1 MTRTLLL
8 VGTSKGA
15 FILDGGADR
24 ASWSI
29 RGPLCEGWPIHD
41 LQWDPAT
48 RSIYAGG
55 GSVWYGPAVFR
66 SNDLGETWTHSSE
79 GLTYGDD
86 GPKIPTVWN
95 VTPAHGS
102 IFAGVEPAGLFRSD
116 DGGANWSHVAGLREH
131 PSRPGWQPGAGGLI
145 CHTIVPHPSDA
156 EKMWVAISAVGTFA
170 TEDGG
175 AMWEARNRGVVDCN
189 SPDPHPETGQCV
201 HKLVMAAGQPDRFY
215 QQNHCGVYRS
225 TDGGRQWQD
234 ISAGLVSEFGF
245 VFGAHPRDAATGWVI
260 PLSHPEEGRYAP
272 GGSLGVWRTNDS
284 GDSWQRHGDGLPQEH
299 AFVGVYREAL
309 AVDRLD
315 PVGVFFGTSTGQLY
329 GSADEGETWS
339 VVAENLPP
347 IWGVEAV
354 ALD

>member
-1 MTRTLLL
+1 VTRTLLL

-15 FILDGGADR
+15 FILDGNADR
-24 ASWSI
+24 SSWSL

-66 SNDLGETWTHSSE
+66 SDDLGETWTHSSE

-145 CHTIVPHPSDA
+145 CHTIVPHPTED

-175 AMWEARNRGVVDCN
+175 ATWEARNRGVVNCN
-189 SPDPHPETGQCV
+189 APDPYPETGQCV

-215 QQNHCGVYRS
+215 QQNHCGVFRS
-225 TDGGRQWQD
+225 KDGTQNWED
-234 ISAGLVSEFGF
+234 VSKGLSSEFGF
-245 VFGAHPRDAATGWVI
+245 VFGAHPRDPNTGWVI

-272 GGSLGVWRTNDS
+272 GGSLGVWRTKDS
-284 GDSWQRHGDGLPQEH
+284 GDRWERHGDGLPQEN
-299 AFVGVYREAL
+299 AYVGVYREAM

-329 GSADEGETWS
+329 GSVDEGETWS
-339 VVAENLPP
+339 LVAENLPP

>member
-1 MTRTLLL
+1 
-8 VGTSKGA
+8 
-15 FILDGGADR
+15 
-24 ASWSI
+24 
-29 RGPLCEGWPIHD
+29 
-41 LQWDPAT
+41 
-48 RSIYAGG
+48 
-55 GSVWYGPAVFR
+55 
-66 SNDLGETWTHSSE
+66 
-79 GLTYGDD
+79 
-86 GPKIPTVWN
+86 
-95 VTPAHGS
+95 
-102 IFAGVEPAGLFRSD
+102 
-116 DGGANWSHVAGLREH
+116 VAGLREH

-175 AMWEARNRGVVDCN
+175 ATWEARNRGVVNCN
-189 SPDPHPETGQCV
+189 APDPHPETGQCV

-225 TDGGRQWQD
+225 TDGGRQWED
-234 ISAGLVSEFGF
+234 VSAGLVSEFGF
-245 VFGAHPRDAATGWVI
+245 VFGAHPRDPATGWVI

-272 GGSLGVWRTNDS
+272 GGSLGVWRTTDS
-284 GDSWQRHGDGLPQEH
+284 GDTWQRHGDGLPQAN
-299 AFVGVYREAL
+299 AFVGVYREAM

-339 VVAENLPP
+339 VLAENLPP